1 MKKTLNAFLLFIV
14 ITLQIQKG
22 IAQQNLNQADL
33 KELYNALQQI
43 PSYKKLKKND
53 KSYAAL
59 YDGLKSKI
67 VDADDKSAFKLLSK
81 LLIAINDNHLGL
93 YSTPDSTRKSN
104 LVKISVNTDSLKK
117 ELQLKHV
124 DSLEG
129 LYYSGKNELGIYA
142 NSPNNFF
149 LVSLANSA
157 ILAELFKT
165 SYGGCDLIWYGNK
178 VVPFS
183 LLKNVRL
190 VNGVLIGLPLSKHKN
205 KNFATLMRE
214 KEHFELK
221 AIDDEISYLRLSS
234 FSSNN
239 DNIKKSADF
248 YADILGQLPKK
259 YLIVDVR
266 NNGGGGYKTSGKFI
280 ELLKKYKGHIFLLH
294 NSATVSNAEQFVLA
308 LKGRKNVTTLG
319 EQTKGMITFGS
330 NYGKKITLPSGRFV
344 FSPTD
349 MKGLDRE
356 LAYESKGIDPDVK
369 LDIFKGDWIEQT
381 MDYIKNN
388 FDK

>member
-1 MKKTLNAFLLFIV
+1 MKKIVYAFLFLTV
-14 ITLQIQKG
+14 IALQAQKG
-22 IAQQNLNQADL
+22 VAQENQNQADL
-33 KELYNALQQI
+33 NELYSALQQT

-59 YDGLKSKI
+59 YDDLKSKI
-67 VDADDKSAFKLLSK
+67 VHADDKSAFKLLSK

-93 YSTPDSTRKSN
+93 YSTPDSSRKSS
-104 LVKISVNTDSLKK
+104 LVKISINTDSLKN

-129 LYYSGKNELGIYA
+129 IYYSGESELGIYA
-142 NSPNNFF
+142 NSPNSYF
-149 LVSLANSA
+149 LISLVNGA
-157 ILAELFKT
+157 LLGELFKT

-178 VVPFS
+178 AVPFS

-190 VNGVLIGLPLSKHKN
+190 VNGVLIGLPLSKYRK
-205 KNFATLMRE
+205 KSFANLIRG

-248 YADILGQLPKK
+248 YADISGQLPKK

-319 EQTKGMITFGS
+319 EQTKGMITFGT